1 MTKLSVVETL
11 QIDLV
16 NVWSA
21 QKTGIRPFQVIVY
34 MGKTMLARIGLSIA
48 IAAGA
53 LLGTSAISN
62 DTAEARYFD
71 RASGTWMDKKPV
83 TVKRRLDQRKVPSR
97 FKRRVV
103 NIRTSEAPGTVII
116 HTDKKFLYY
125 VKNARQ
131 AIRYGVG
138 VGREG
143 FGWNGEVAIKR
154 KVEWPT
160 WTPPK
165 EMIERERENGRE
177 LPASMPGGIEN
188 PLGARALYLYKGNQ
202 DTLYRIHG
210 TNQPWSIGL
219 NLSSGC
225 IRMENKD
232 VEHLYELTKIGTK
245 VVVIGPGEDP
255 SKYLYGRGNPL
266 ASILKF

>member
-1 MTKLSVVETL
+1 MFTRIALSFV
-11 QIDLV
+11 
-16 NVWSA
+16 
-21 QKTGIRPFQVIVY
+21 
-34 MGKTMLARIGLSIA
+34 
-48 IAAGA
+48 IAAGTFVGA
-53 LLGTSAISN
+53 NSLSLS
-62 DTAEARYFD
+62 DAEARYFD
-71 RASGTWMDKKPV
+71 INSGMWKEGEP
-83 TVKRRLDQRKVPSR
+83 VKRRLDQRKVPQK
-97 FKRRVV
+97 FKRRNV
-103 NIRTSEAPGTVII
+103 NIKTSQEPGTIII
-116 HTDKKFLYY
+116 HTDEKFLYY
-125 VKNARQ
+125 ITGKNK

-160 WTPPK
+160 WTPPA
-165 EMIERERENGRE
+165 EMRERERAEGRE
-177 LPASMPGGIEN
+177 LPASMEGGIEN

-232 VEHLYELTKIGTK
+232 VEHLYERAKIGTK
-245 VVVIGPGEDP
+245 VVVIGPGQ
-255 SKYLYGRGNPL
+255 SAAAYINPVNNPFARL
-266 ASILKF
+266 FNGG